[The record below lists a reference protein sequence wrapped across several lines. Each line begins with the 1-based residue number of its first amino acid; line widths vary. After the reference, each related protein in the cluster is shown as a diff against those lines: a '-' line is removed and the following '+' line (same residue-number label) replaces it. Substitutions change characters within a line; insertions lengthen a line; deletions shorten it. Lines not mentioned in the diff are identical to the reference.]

1 MVVTIGYVT
10 YDPEV
15 TSGPLFI
22 QWSDAL
28 DLPNELLEEM
38 LWAGYDAVQ
47 PMAPAGMQAA
57 PISEDNERKLFRAQV
72 LLARS
77 ALARM
82 RPTDQAT
89 GGDDFQL
96 QDLSRR
102 LWLEARTLLR
112 PRTMKGIR

>member
-1 MVVTIGYVT
+1 MALTIGYVT
-10 YDPEV
+10 YDEAV
-15 TSGPLFI
+15 TSGTLYV
-22 QWSDAL
+22 QWQDAL
-28 DLPNELLEEM
+28 DLPDELLQEM

-47 PMAPAGMQAA
+47 PMAPASMQVA
-57 PISEDNERKLFRAQV
+57 PISEDDARKLFRAQV

-82 RPTDQAT
+82 RPSEQG
-89 GGDDFQL
+89 GGDEFQL

-112 PRTMKGIR
+112 PRRMKGIR